1 MFPRNLDTVVLEA
14 LADTPVVLLV
24 GARQCGKT
32 TLAKS
37 MIGDA
42 FPARYLSLDDPAT
55 LAAAHADPGAFL
67 DDFQGPVILDEVLQI
82 PALATVLRQ
91 VVDRGRK
98 AGRFLL
104 TGSANVLAMPRLADA
119 LVGRMEV
126 VTLWPLSV
134 GEIEGRRGSFVD
146 ACFRARLPP
155 WKNEAE
161 DRVACLRRALMG
173 GYPEAVAR
181 KARRRAA
188 WFRGYIATILQREV
202 RDLARIE
209 GLAELPRLLQLLAVR
224 ATGPL
229 NYSEIARS
237 AGLPQT
243 TLKRYI
249 ALFEHTFL
257 LWRLPAWSRNR
268 SKRLVKAPKLL
279 FGDTGLLAHLAGW
292 TARGLAG
299 HPGDA
304 GPLLE
309 NFIAME
315 LRKQLGWSRT
325 AARLCH
331 FRTDAGRGVDLVLED
346 EGGRVVGIEVKSRS
360 TLGERD
366 LRGLRTLAEMC
377 GEDFHRGVL
386 LYTGK
391 ERLAFGPRLHALPIS
406 SVWRLGTTGRG

>member
-1 MFPRNLDTVVLEA
+1 MFTRNLDTVVSEA

-32 TLAKS
+32 TLAQS
-37 MIGDA
+37 MVGSA

-55 LAAAHADPGAFL
+55 LAAAHADPAAFL
-67 DDFQGPVILDEVLQI
+67 TDFQGPVILDEVQQI
-82 PALATVLRQ
+82 PALATILRQ
-91 VVDRGRK
+91 VVDRRRN

-134 GEIEGRRGSFVD
+134 GEIEGRQGSFVD

-155 WKNEAE
+155 WRGEAE
-161 DRVACLRRALMG
+161 DRITSLRRALVG

-181 KARRRAA
+181 KERRRAA
-188 WFRGYIATILQREV
+188 WFRGYIGTILQREV

-224 ATGPL
+224 ATGLL
-229 NYSEIARS
+229 NFSEISRS
-237 AGLPQT
+237 ARLPQT

-292 TARGLAG
+292 SERRLAG
-299 HPGDA
+299 HPDDA

-315 LRKQLGWSRT
+315 LLKQLGWSHT
-325 AARLCH
+325 AARLHH
-331 FRTDAGRGVDLVLED
+331 FRTEAGREVDLVLED
-346 EGGRVVGIEVKSRS
+346 EAGRVVGIEVKSRAS
-360 TLGERD
+360 LGERD
-366 LRGLRTLAEMC
+366 LRGLRTLAEAC
-377 GEDFHRGVL
+377 GDDFHRGVV
-386 LYTGK
+386 LYTGS
-391 ERLAFGPRLHALPIS
+391 ERLAFGPRLHALPLS
-406 SVWRLGTTGRG
+406 AVWQLGMRGV